1 VRIGGE
7 IGMETNLR
15 VCNFSMKEHGK
26 QVYKLFQAVSGKYE
40 NTIYWYPS
48 DEGNTWICF
57 DGEELVGKGQAML
70 FRERTQADASDA
82 KHSIYINIKV
92 HPDGETDYRIY
103 DLLYEAVYE
112 KAKSIKNGLLANR
125 QTKLC
130 VGNFAEETNNNEYFI
145 NRGFKK
151 AEDQYWMKMRLED
164 KVSYQCELDSIL
176 TIEKWSLETPEA
188 EQEFLKLEYENF
200 GDESC
205 SLKSLKRWKENDG
218 FEVIAAFYLN
228 HPIGCIVLY
237 KEDETTG
244 MVEDLFVNESWRNKG
259 IAKKLLVEGLT
270 RFENM
275 GLKHAILLVTTD
287 NFNALSIYKQLGFE
301 IEKEEKRFYIDL
313 V

>member
-1 VRIGGE
+1 
-7 IGMETNLR
+7 
-15 VCNFSMKEHGK
+15 MKEHGK
-26 QVYKLFQAVSGKYE
+26 QVYKLFQAISGKYK

-48 DEGNTWICF
+48 DEGNTLICF
-57 DGEELVGKGQAML
+57 AGEELIGKGQVML
-70 FRERTQADASDA
+70 FQERTQQDASEA

-92 HPDGETDYRIY
+92 HPDWETDYRIY

-112 KAKSIKNGLLANR
+112 KAKSIKNGLLSNKE
-125 QTKLC
+125 TKLC
-130 VGNFAEETNNNEYFI
+130 VGNFAQETSNNEYFL
-145 NRGFKK
+145 NKGFKK
-151 AEDQYWMKMRLED
+151 AEDKYWMKMSLEAT
-164 KVSYQCELDSIL
+164 VSYQHELESMI
-176 TIEKWSLETPEA
+176 TIEKWSLEMPEA

-205 SLKSLKRWKENDG
+205 SLKSLKRWKENDD

-228 HPIGCIVLY
+228 QPIGCIVLY

-244 MVEDLFVNESWRNKG
+244 MVEDLFVNKPWRNKSIG
-259 IAKKLLVEGLT
+259 KRLLIEGLT
-270 RFENM
+270 RFKNM

-287 NFNALSIYKQLGFE
+287 NFRALAVYKQLGFE